1 MRNALDESL
10 SILPEPSFTCR
21 YTSPESRLAAAVI
34 EQAIADSRNTRV
46 ASSLRRSALKW
57 LRGGPALLS
66 FDHACALA
74 GIDLQVARGIIARA
88 HGGNW
93 W

>member
-21 YTSPESRLAAAVI
+21 YKSPESRLAAAVI
-34 EQAIADSRNTRV
+34 EQAIADSNTGV

-57 LRGGPALLS
+57 LRGAPALLS

-74 GIDLQVARGIIARA
+74 GIDLQVAREIIARA

-93 W
+93 